1 MMIRVP
7 KAQGSTLIQQKNHSR
22 GSDHEPRDERSG
34 QNNKSCELKSIAK
47 KIHPLSLGIA
57 GADSLTLTISSRRTK
72 P

>member
-22 GSDHEPRDERSG
+22 GSDHEPRDKRGG

-57 GADSLTLTISSRRTK
+57 GADILT
-72 P
+72 